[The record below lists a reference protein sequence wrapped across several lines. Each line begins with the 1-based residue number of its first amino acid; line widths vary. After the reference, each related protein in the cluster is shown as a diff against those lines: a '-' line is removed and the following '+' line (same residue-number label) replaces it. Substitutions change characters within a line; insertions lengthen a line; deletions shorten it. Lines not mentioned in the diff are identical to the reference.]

1 MGEPNKAFAKYF
13 IDESFLAKLRDET
26 LSIYNVTFEPGCK
39 NNWHI
44 HHAKSG
50 RGQVLICIADD
61 GFYQE
66 FGKDAVKLT
75 SGKIITI
82 EAGVRHWH
90 GAMKDSWMSH
100 LAIEIPGLDAKTE
113 WCKPVN
119 DNKYLKLK

>member
-50 RGQVLICIADD
+50 RGQVLICLQAMASI
-61 GFYQE
+61 
-66 FGKDAVKLT
+66 KNLVKMPLN
-75 SGKIITI
+75 
-82 EAGVRHWH
+82 
-90 GAMKDSWMSH
+90 
-100 LAIEIPGLDAKTE
+100 LPQAK
-113 WCKPVN
+113 
-119 DNKYLKLK
+119 L